1 MSSSNERGPTR
12 GNGLTMAPL
21 SQYSVVLANFPN
33 WRSFANTLGLL
44 THPVICL
51 CFVPFN
57 KGHTYRIKITKV
69 KLLLIHWNM
78 KYLFKGKQRPFI
90 KRLKASLVSYHI
102 SASIT
107 SQAALVSIWSLD
119 QGLSEQSLKIYW
131 YMIWRQIEHLDI
143 LISGQEAATL
153 NEYVLQFLSIRP
165 YYVIFKPNL
174 SKLIG
179 VRQSQSYN
187 LFIWG
192 ESCIL
197 VQCIFQ

>member
-1 MSSSNERGPTR
+1 VEKSTRTLFFFKLRRMSSSNERGPNR

-21 SQYSVVLANFPN
+21 SKSVVLANFPN

-57 KGHTYRIKITKV
+57 KGHTYRFKITKV

-119 QGLSEQSLKIYW
+119 QGLSEQSLKISLLLIYDMKTDW
-131 YMIWRQIEHLDI
+131 TLRHFDFRPRSSDLEWICTTI
-143 LISGQEAATL
+143 LINS
-153 NEYVLQFLSIRP
+153 SIFR
-165 YYVIFKPNL
+165 NL
-174 SKLIG
+174 
-179 VRQSQSYN
+179 
-187 LFIWG
+187 
-192 ESCIL
+192 
-197 VQCIFQ
+197 